1 MSSVPLIIQIFI
13 ACLVPTLIIIG
24 TTIMIIGILKTN
36 YQLVLKVGLFDFILS
51 VMTFTAQ
58 AFVINALNTK
68 GIQSSAKVVHDVW
81 WLVTITGILAIIN
94 IVAFIFS
101 YRKLNKQINNTNST
115 NEVNNHRLKSV
126 ACR

>member
-1 MSSVPLIIQIFI
+1 MSSVQLIIPIFI
-13 ACLVPTLIIIG
+13 ACLVPTLIIVG

-68 GIQSSAKVVHDVW
+68 GIQASAKVVHDVW
-81 WLVTITGILAIIN
+81 WLVTITGILVIIN
-94 IVAFIFS
+94 IVVFIVS
-101 YRKLNKQINNTNST
+101 YRKLNKPSNNTNST
-115 NEVNNHRLKSV
+115 NKKIKI
-126 ACR
+126 

>member
-1 MSSVPLIIQIFI
+1 MSSVQLIIPIFI
-13 ACLVPTLIIIG
+13 ACLVPTLIIVG

-36 YQLVLKVGLFDFILS
+36 YQLVLKLSLFDFLLF
-51 VMTFTAQ
+51 VMTFVAQ

-81 WLVTITGILAIIN
+81 WLVAITGILGAIN

-115 NEVNNHRLKSV
+115 NEIK
-126 ACR
+126 